1 MKRTLLLLSL
11 VVSAVGCN
19 TVASVTKK
27 QSDALT
33 AVTNATCDRYNSCGD
48 IGSGKTYTDSDD
60 CQTQVKA
67 FWNGQWPVADCDGHI
82 DGNNLTICTDAVS
95 STDCSNFADQL
106 NTVYDKCA
114 KSDVCDA

>member
-1 MKRTLLLLSL
+1 MKNTLLMLCL

-48 IGSGKTYTDSDD
+48 IGPGKTYTSSDD
-60 CQTQVKA
+60 CQTQVRA
-67 FWNGQWPVADCDGHI
+67 FWNDQWDVADCDGHI
-82 DGNNLTICTDAVS
+82 NGDQLTICTDAVS
-95 STDCSNFADQL
+95 STDCNAFDAAV
-106 NTVYDKCA
+106 TVYDKCA
-114 KSDVCDA
+114 KSDVCSS